1 MDLSP
6 SGYQFF
12 KINIDF
18 EYKDEIYSIKAEPY
32 NTLLEL
38 KENISKK
45 IFPTPRN
52 IHCFYKN
59 FDLYDKEDEQI
70 SMLFPL
76 KKKIK
81 IVLKKPSKG
90 KNIIKSYQY
99 IKSKSNGV
107 DRRKIIP
114 KIDFMSDSISPFKK
128 NIFLNKKSI
137 VIKNNNNNDK
147 LIKQKLLSLS
157 SLENILKKRKQLNM
171 LNSKNNILEN
181 IGEDYFQGE
190 DELFYYLH
198 KNKINEFKL
207 SSERKGGS
215 SINEKN
221 ENENENNTKSLFNT
235 DRKSRNKLKKLDR
248 ISLNKDQYNNI
259 ELNYNNSNGL
269 NEKERES
276 LKTQKLERYKE
287 DNNLT
292 SYDKNKEIIRTNIE
306 PNENHEKSDHEEKEQ
321 DEETEEINDP
331 NYICTLCN
339 KNMITDYCQNCNQF
353 ICKNCIEKCKSEK
366 HQTTKIKISQDCFE
380 NINKYAQF
388 ILSII
393 EKKTKDIQEYD
404 KDLKLYDIKKKRD
417 NLLSM
422 LNEIINLYS
431 VISSILKKIYQEK
444 EVKKVIEKYN
454 TDSDKIK
461 EEIGEIIKK
470 ADSYIKSDK
479 NYNLPKYK
487 IMNLKYFFDL
497 INEKENSHKL
507 ITEKVQVYSLNINI
521 NNNLEKSFNEI
532 EEKLKKFSN
541 KENSFGLTENLKN
554 EYDKLIKENDLNV
567 SKEKKKNFIRRKTV
581 ALDKIDLSKIKIPN
595 FQPLKSVD

>member
-259 ELNYNNSNGL
+259 ELNYDNSNGL

>member
-6 SGYQFF
+6 AGYQFF

-52 IHCFYKN
+52 IHCFYRN

-81 IVLKKPSKG
+81 IILKKPSKE
-90 KNIIKSYQY
+90 KNNIKSYQY

-107 DRRKIIP
+107 DRKKIIP
-114 KIDFMSDSISPFKK
+114 KIEFLSDSISPFKK
-128 NIFLNKKSI
+128 NIFLNKKNI
-137 VIKNNNNNDK
+137 IIKNNNYNDK
-147 LIKQKLLSLS
+147 LIKKKLLSLS

-171 LNSKNNILEN
+171 LNSKNNIMEN
-181 IGEDYFQGE
+181 IGEEHFKED

-198 KNKINEFKL
+198 KNKINEFKI
-207 SSERKGGS
+207 SSERKVGS
-215 SINEKN
+215 PINEKEY
-221 ENENENNTKSLFNT
+221 ENDTKSLFNT

-248 ISLNKDQYNNI
+248 ISLNTKENNNQYNNI
-259 ELNYNNSNGL
+259 DLNYNNSNDIKANKTFKEL
-269 NEKERES
+269 NENGREI
-276 LKTQKLERYKE
+276 LKLQ
-287 DNNLT
+287 
-292 SYDKNKEIIRTNIE
+292 NKENIRTSIE
-306 PNENHEKSDHEEKEQ
+306 PNEKNENSEHEEQE
-321 DEETEEINDP
+321 DEDTTEIHDA

-353 ICKNCIEKCKSEK
+353 ICKNCKEKCKSEK
-366 HQTTKIKISQDCFE
+366 HQTTKVKISHDCFE

-393 EKKTKDIQEYD
+393 EKKTKGIQNYD

-444 EVKKVIEKYN
+444 EVKKVLEKYN

-470 ADSYIKSDK
+470 ADTYIKSDK

-487 IMNLKYFFDL
+487 VMNMKYFFDL

-507 ITEKVQVYSLNINI
+507 ITEKVQVYSLNSNI

-532 EEKLKKFSN
+532 EEIMKKLSN
-541 KENSFGLTENLKN
+541 KENPFDLTKNLKN

-567 SKEKKKNFIRRKTV
+567 SKDKKKTFARRKTV
-581 ALDKIDLSKIKIPN
+581 ALDKLDLSKIKIPH
-595 FQPLKSVD
+595 FQTIKSID